1 MPQYRF
7 EIVGR
12 AFGRF
17 TWRLVELRGSR
28 RRVLARDDQDYSTLP
43 KVEEAIAAFR
53 VIVGGAQVVNT
64 TLPGATPFPLPP
76 TRFEFVD
83 GVVPLVVEESPEEDD
98 ELSQGPPESAHKE
111 PARQEPAR
119 QEPARQAAEPKEPER
134 KEQPAEPARRSRKR
148 AAPRA
153 STTTR
158 ERTTRSSGRRRKGT

>member
-12 AFGRF
+12 AFERF
-17 TWRLVELRGSR
+17 TWRLVELRGTR
-28 RRVLARDDQDYSTLP
+28 RRVLARDDQDYSTLV

-53 VIVGGAQVVNT
+53 VIVGDAEVVNT

-76 TRFEFVD
+76 TSFEFVD

-98 ELSQGPPESAHKE
+98 ELSEGPLESAHKE
-111 PARQEPAR
+111 PER
-119 QEPARQAAEPKEPER
+119 QEPARQAAEPQEPER
-134 KEQPAEPARRSRKR
+134 KEKPAEQARQSRQR
-148 AAPRA
+148 AAARA

-158 ERTTRSSGRRRKGT
+158 ERATRSSGGRRRKGT

>member
-119 QEPARQAAEPKEPER
+119 QAAEPKEPER

>member
-1 MPQYRF
+1 MPEYRF

-12 AFGRF
+12 AFERF

-28 RRVLARDDQDYSTLP
+28 HRVLARDDQDYSTLP

-53 VIVGGAQVVNT
+53 VIVRDAQVYNT

-76 TRFEFVD
+76 TSFEFVD

-98 ELSQGPPESAHKE
+98 ELSQSPLGSAHKE
-111 PARQEPAR
+111 SARKEP
-119 QEPARQAAEPKEPER
+119 ERQAAEPKEPER
-134 KEQPAEPARRSRKR
+134 KEQPAEPARRSGQR
-148 AAPRA
+148 AAARA

-158 ERTTRSSGRRRKGT
+158 ERATRGGGGRRRKGT

>member
-1 MPQYRF
+1 MLQYRF

-12 AFGRF
+12 AFERF

-28 RRVLARDDQDYSTLP
+28 HRVLARDDQDYSTLP

-53 VIVGGAQVVNT
+53 VIVRDAVVNT

-76 TRFEFVD
+76 TSFEFVD

-98 ELSQGPPESAHKE
+98 ELSEGPLESAQESAHKE
-111 PARQEPAR
+111 SARKEP
-119 QEPARQAAEPKEPER
+119 ERQAAEPKEPER
-134 KEQPAEPARRSRKR
+134 KEQPAEPARRSGQR
-148 AAPRA
+148 AAARA

-158 ERTTRSSGRRRKGT
+158 ERATRGGGGRRRKGT

>member
-12 AFGRF
+12 AFERF

-28 RRVLARDDQDYSTLP
+28 RRVLARDDQDYSTLL

-53 VIVGGAQVVNT
+53 VIVGNAEVVNT

-98 ELSQGPPESAHKE
+98 ELSQGPPE
-111 PARQEPAR
+111 PARK
-119 QEPARQAAEPKEPER
+119 EPARQAAEPKEPER
-134 KEQPAEPARRSRKR
+134 KEQPAEPARRSRQR
-148 AAPRA
+148 AAARA

-158 ERTTRSSGRRRKGT
+158 ERATRGSGGRRRKGT

>member
-12 AFGRF
+12 AFERF

-28 RRVLARDDQDYSTLP
+28 RRVLARDDQDYNTLP

-53 VIVGGAQVVNT
+53 VIAGGAQVVNT

-111 PARQEPAR
+111 PARQ
-119 QEPARQAAEPKEPER
+119 AAEPKEPER
-134 KEQPAEPARRSRKR
+134 KEQPAEPARRSRQR

>member
-12 AFGRF
+12 AFERF
-17 TWRLVELRGSR
+17 TWRLVELRGTR
-28 RRVLARDDQDYSTLP
+28 RRVLARDDQDYSTLV

-53 VIVGGAQVVNT
+53 VIVGDAEVVNT

-76 TRFEFVD
+76 TSFEFVD

-98 ELSQGPPESAHKE
+98 ELSEGPLESAHKE
-111 PARQEPAR
+111 PERQEPVL
-119 QEPARQAAEPKEPER
+119 QAAEPQEPER
-134 KEQPAEPARRSRKR
+134 KEQPAEPARQSRQR
-148 AAPRA
+148 AAARA

-158 ERTTRSSGRRRKGT
+158 ERATRSSGGRRRKGT

>member
-12 AFGRF
+12 AFERF
-17 TWRLVELRGSR
+17 TWRLIELRGSR
-28 RRVLARDDQDYSTLP
+28 RRVLARDDQDYSTLL

-53 VIVGGAQVVNT
+53 VIVGDAEVVNT

-98 ELSQGPPESAHKE
+98 EVSQGPLESAHKE
-111 PARQEPAR
+111 PARK
-119 QEPARQAAEPKEPER
+119 EPARQAAEQKEPER
-134 KEQPAEPARRSRKR
+134 KEQPAEPARRSRQR
-148 AAPRA
+148 AAARA

-158 ERTTRSSGRRRKGT
+158 DRTT